1 MVIAGYLDQQV
12 GVRGEKLRMAPTQ
25 AISNN
30 CALSM
35 LFDRREKAGDPDA
48 EKPDASIAFGRNVR
62 RAAGDR
68 GNIILRLFACLTKR
82 KGGDRQVH

>member
-1 MVIAGYLDQQV
+1 MYLDQQV
-12 GVRGEKLRMAPTQ
+12 GVLVDKLRIAPAQ

-30 CALSM
+30 RALSM
-35 LFDRREKAGDPDA
+35 LFDRRYKGGDSDA

-62 RAAGDR
+62 RAAGDW

-82 KGGDRQVH
+82 KGGDPQEH